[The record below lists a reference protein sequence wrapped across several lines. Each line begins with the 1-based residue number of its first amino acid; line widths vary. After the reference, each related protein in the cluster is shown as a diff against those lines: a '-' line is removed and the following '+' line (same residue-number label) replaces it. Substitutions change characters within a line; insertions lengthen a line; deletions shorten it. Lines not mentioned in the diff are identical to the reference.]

1 MRYRIAALR
10 FVFLL
15 LCGKVLLLCGEAW
28 AYEDKNADAAADCP
42 GSRFYTFSW
51 PTIKECGFVPRGGT
65 STGTAVTL
73 DPQPHPGWLALQDP
87 KLSDF
92 ERDRRAILAMAG
104 PYRTT
109 FDFLETVGYVP
120 GFKPDKPYQSWGTE
134 YVYVV
139 EDRKDFISLQH
150 IMVMFFQQGETVH
163 GPMVMKHWRQ
173 DWQYEKRELL
183 TYAGN
188 NRWQRATLPRGEI
201 KGTWAQVVYQ
211 VDDSPRYESYGRWQ
225 HKPNFSTWQSQLTWR
240 PLPRREHTVRSDYHV
255 LEGYNRH
262 TILPDGWV
270 QEEENYKLALT
281 EKNQPAGATP
291 YLAKE
296 LGVNRYQRII
306 DFDFSAG
313 DAYWQKTGDFWR
325 IVREEW
331 QTIARQKKSFSL
343 RNKVADQELFMPL
356 FEYAEAV
363 EDKSAEDIRTFVKQ
377 TLAAYLAE

>member
-1 MRYRIAALR
+1 MKNTLFRLFWAMALLVNNVA
-10 FVFLL
+10 FAYD
-15 LCGKVLLLCGEAW
+15 GEKSK
-28 AYEDKNADAAADCP
+28 ESADCP
-42 GSRFYTFSW
+42 GERFYTFSW
-51 PTIKECGFVPRGGT
+51 PTLKECGFVPRGGT

-73 DPQPHPGWLALQDP
+73 DPQPHPGWLTLQDR
-87 KLSDF
+87 KLTAF
-92 ERDRRAILAMAG
+92 ERDRQAILAMAG

-139 EDRKDFISLQH
+139 EDKKDFISLQH
-150 IMVMFFQQGETVH
+150 IMVMFFQQGDKVQ

-183 TYAGN
+183 TYVGN
-188 NRWQRATLPRGEI
+188 NRWQRQTLPRGEI
-201 KGTWAQVVYQ
+201 KGTWAQAVYQ
-211 VDDSPRYESYGRWQ
+211 VDDSPRYESFGRWE
-225 HKPNFSTWQSQLTWR
+225 HKANFSTWQSQLTWR
-240 PLPRREHTVRSDYHV
+240 PLPRREHSVRSDYQV

-270 QEEENYKLALT
+270 QEEENYKLKLT
-281 EKNQPAGATP
+281 AQGEPAADMP

-296 LGVNRYQRII
+296 LGVNRYQRIK

-313 DAYWQKTGDFWR
+313 DDYWQKTGQFWQ

-331 QTIARQKKSFSL
+331 QKIIREKKAFQL
-343 RNKVADQELFMPL
+343 RDEVDGQALFMP
-356 FEYAEAV
+356 FFAYAENTDGKTAK
-363 EDKSAEDIRTFVKQ
+363 EMRDFIRA
-377 TLAAYLAE
+377 TLSGYLVD

>member
-1 MRYRIAALR
+1 MKNTLFPLFWALA
-10 FVFLL
+10 LL
-15 LCGKVLLLCGEAW
+15 FNDVAF
-28 AYEDKNADAAADCP
+28 AYDVEKSEESADCP

-51 PTIKECGFVPRGGT
+51 PTLKECGFVPRGGT

-73 DPQPHPGWLALQDP
+73 DPQPHPGWLALQDR
-87 KLSDF
+87 KLTAF
-92 ERDRRAILAMAG
+92 ERDRQAILAMAG

-139 EDRKDFISLQH
+139 ADKKDFISLQH
-150 IMVMFFQQGETVH
+150 IMVMFFQQGDEVQ

-173 DWQYEKRELL
+173 DWQYEKRDLL
-183 TYAGN
+183 TYTGN
-188 NRWQRATLPRGEI
+188 NRWQRQSLPRSEI
-201 KGTWAQVVYQ
+201 KGTWAQAVYQ
-211 VDDSPRYESYGRWQ
+211 VDDSPRYESSGRWE

-240 PLPRREHTVRSDYHV
+240 PLPRREHSVRSDYQV

-270 QEEENYKLALT
+270 HEEENYKLKLT
-281 EKNQPAGATP
+281 AQSEPAADMP

-296 LGVNRYQRII
+296 LGVNRYQRIK

-313 DAYWQKTGDFWR
+313 DAYWQKTGQFWQ

-331 QTIARQKKSFSL
+331 QKIIREKKTFQL
-343 RNKVADQELFMPL
+343 REEVEGQALFMPF
-356 FEYAEAV
+356 FEYAENIDGKTAK
-363 EDKSAEDIRTFVKQ
+363 EMRDFVRR
-377 TLAAYLAE
+377 TLASYVID

>member
-1 MRYRIAALR
+1 MRNCLLRLFWILALMN
-10 FVFLL
+10 
-15 LCGKVLLLCGEAW
+15 GEAI
-28 AYEDKNADAAADCP
+28 AYESKKSKESADCP

-65 STGTAVTL
+65 STGTAVTI
-73 DPQPHPGWLALQDP
+73 DPQPHPGWLKLQDS
-87 KLSDF
+87 KLTTF
-92 ERDRRAILAMAG
+92 ERDRHAILAMAG

-139 EDRKDFISLQH
+139 EDKKDFISLQH
-150 IMVMFFQQGETVH
+150 IMVMFFQQGDEVQ

-173 DWQYEKRELL
+173 DWQYEKRDLL

-188 NRWQRATLPRGEI
+188 NRWQRQTLSRSEV
-201 KGTWAQVVYQ
+201 KGTWAQAVYQ
-211 VDDSPRYESYGRWQ
+211 VDDSPRYESYGRWE

-240 PLPRREHTVRSDYHV
+240 PLPRREHSVRNDYQI

-270 QEEENYKLALT
+270 QEEENYKLKLS
-281 EKNQPAGATP
+281 EQGKPAGDMP

-296 LGVNRYQRII
+296 LGVNRYQRIK

-331 QTIARQKKSFSL
+331 QAIVRERKAFHL
-343 RNKVADQELFMPL
+343 REEVDGQVLFMPF
-356 FEYAEAV
+356 FEYAETV
-363 EDKSAEDIRTFVKQ
+363 DDKNEKEIREFVQQ
-377 TLAAYLAE
+377 TLAAFLLD

>member
-1 MRYRIAALR
+1 MRNCLLRLFWVLAL
-10 FVFLL
+10 V
-15 LCGKVLLLCGEAW
+15 VNGEAI
-28 AYEDKNADAAADCP
+28 AYDSDDTKEPADCP

-73 DPQPHPGWLALQDP
+73 DPQPHPGWRKLQDP
-87 KLSDF
+87 KLTAF
-92 ERDRRAILAMAG
+92 ERDRQAILAMAG

-139 EDRKDFISLQH
+139 EDKKDFISLQH
-150 IMVMFFQQGETVH
+150 IMVMFFQQGDEVQ

-173 DWQYEKRELL
+173 DWHYEKRDLL

-188 NRWQRATLPRGEI
+188 NRWQRQRLPRSEV
-201 KGTWAQVVYQ
+201 KGSWAQAVYQ
-211 VDDSPRYESYGRWQ
+211 VDDSPRYESIGRWE

-240 PLPRREHTVRSDYHV
+240 PLPRREHSVRSDYQV

-270 QEEENYKLALT
+270 QEEENYKLKLT
-281 EKNQPAGATP
+281 ELGKPAGDAP

-296 LGVNRYQRII
+296 LGVNRYQRIK

-313 DAYWQKTGDFWR
+313 DAYWGKTGDFWR

-331 QTIARQKKSFSL
+331 QAIIREGKTFHL
-343 RNKVADQELFMPL
+343 REEVDGQALFMPF
-356 FEYAEAV
+356 FEYADSVDGENP
-363 EDKSAEDIRTFVKQ
+363 EEIREFVKQ
-377 TLAAYLAE
+377 TLAAYLVK

>member
-1 MRYRIAALR
+1 MRICLLR
-10 FVFLL
+10 LFWVL
-15 LCGKVLLLCGEAW
+15 VLLVNGNAI
-28 AYEDKNADAAADCP
+28 AYEAEKTKEAEDCP

-51 PTIKECGFVPRGGT
+51 PTLKECGFVPRGGT

-87 KLSDF
+87 KLTTF
-92 ERDRRAILAMAG
+92 QRDRQAILAMAG

-139 EDRKDFISLQH
+139 EDKKDFISLQH
-150 IMVMFFQQGETVH
+150 VMVMFFQQGDEVQ

-173 DWQYEKRELL
+173 DWQYEKRDLL

-188 NRWQRATLPRGEI
+188 NRWQRQTLPRSEI
-201 KGTWAQVVYQ
+201 KGAWAQAVYQ
-211 VDDSPRYESYGRWQ
+211 VDDSPRYESYGRWE
-225 HKPNFSTWQSQLTWR
+225 HKPNFSTWQSHLTWR
-240 PLPRREHTVRSDYHV
+240 PLPRREHSVRNDYQV

-262 TILPDGWV
+262 TILPDGWI
-270 QEEENYKLALT
+270 QEEENYKLKLT
-281 EKNQPAGATP
+281 VQGKPTDDMP

-296 LGVNRYQRII
+296 LGINRYQRIK

-313 DAYWQKTGDFWR
+313 DAYWQKTGEFWQ

-331 QTIARQKKSFSL
+331 RAIIREKKTFQL
-343 RNKVADQELFMPL
+343 RDEVDGQALFMPF
-356 FEYAEAV
+356 FEYAENI
-363 EDKSAEDIRTFVKQ
+363 DGKSAKEIRKFVQQ
-377 TLAAYLAE
+377 TLAGYVID